1 MIRKLPLALAC
12 AALPALAQIR
22 TDASLGSPAQTLQ
35 GPSYLIAQQL
45 GKLSGSNLFHSFQTF
60 NLATGESATFTT
72 STPGIANVISRVTGG
87 DPSLIY
93 GSVSLKAQSGAPNFF
108 FINPA
113 GVLFGAGASVDVPGA
128 FHVSTAESLRFS
140 DGTRLYA
147 DLSKASTFSSAAPE
161 AFGFLG
167 ANRGLVAVTDGAV
180 IASNPQQ
187 AISLVAGDVGIDN
200 ATVVGSGGI
209 RLAAVG
215 AQAVD
220 MGLSGDTP
228 PLSGQILLN
237 HGALVGSSNIG
248 SQDAGVISLNAGS
261 IAFDGGASI
270 SSFARAGTTGKGA
283 TVLLQAAGSV
293 SLANGANLYTSTRGG
308 GTGGTVT
315 VQADSIRL
323 DTGGYLYADTQPG
336 SSGPGGG
343 LVVNARQGLRLDN
356 GASISSEVKGSGKGG
371 AIALTAGSI
380 GLAGSAYV
388 SNAAQAG
395 TGDAGAMLL
404 TATDGI
410 RLDGGARLLSYTQT
424 AGLTGPIQVKAGAGL
439 EVVGAASIANV
450 AIGPG
455 ARAGDVNLNLGG
467 DLTLGTGTSIVTSGL
482 SGGNAGSIAIAGR
495 NLSLAGGSY
504 VSSGSLDNQGS
515 AGNVQL
521 TATGTVSL
529 DGGSYVSANTYS
541 DADGGAIQLRAQTVN
556 LSNGSFLSSTAYE
569 GRANAGGI
577 DVAASNQITLAGG
590 ASIGSGTQAAGRGGL
605 VRVAAPSISL
615 GGQSL
620 IYTTASSAGS
630 GDAGNVEISAP
641 TQLKLSEG
649 SLVDSSSYSLLGNA
663 GSISVT
669 AGSIAMDHGSM
680 ASRSALPEGSGQAGA
695 IRLQASG
702 AVSLANDSLI
712 STSTLSAGNAG
723 LVRVEAASMLLDHAS
738 LLSLAGTGSRGRGG
752 NVELRLSGDLTA
764 RSGSLGTTT
773 FGSGPGGTVSLQAH
787 DITFDGALAGI
798 SAAAAAGS
806 SGQVGSIDIQASG
819 KLSLTNGASLGTSN
833 AATVVNPAALQS
845 SLLSVRADQLDMTD
859 AAITA
864 DASGNVAASR
874 IAIVTGSATRL
885 LRSAITTTANQGNGG
900 PVALDAGRLLVL
912 DNSVL
917 TTSVFGSQG
926 NGGDIDV
933 KAGVALLRTG
943 FIQAN
948 TAAARASGGLV
959 RVDVRSL
966 VASGNSLFV
975 GGDRPLQFKP
985 GVFGLN
991 VIQAAA
997 PDGVSGAIAI
1007 TSPVLDL
1014 SGSLSALDARPI
1026 DSGGLG
1032 RNPCQTLD
1040 GSSLAAGGRGGLPGS
1055 TRGLLGLDVLKIAGP
1070 RPTAAAGPPVELA
1083 QLTPGACR

>member
-1 MIRKLPLALAC
+1 MKYLPSSLSLALAC

-22 TDASLGSPAQTLQ
+22 TDASLGQSAQTLQ
-35 GPSYLIAQQL
+35 GPSYLITQQL
-45 GKLSGSNLFHSFQTF
+45 GKLAGSNLFHSFQTF

-87 DPSLIY
+87 DASLIY
-93 GSVSLKAQSGAPNFF
+93 GKLSLQAASGTPSFF

-113 GVLFGAGASVDVPGA
+113 GVLFGAGTSIDVPGA
-128 FHVSTAESLRFS
+128 FHVSTTDSLRFS
-140 DGTRLYA
+140 DGSRFHA

-167 ANRGLVAVTDGAV
+167 GKHGLIEVRDGAV
-180 IASNPQQ
+180 IATNPQQ
-187 AISLVAGDVGIDN
+187 AISIVASDIAIDH
-200 ATVVGSGGI
+200 ATLVGSGNV

-215 AQAVD
+215 AQAMD
-220 MGLSGDTP
+220 LGLSGATP
-228 PLSGQILLN
+228 GLSGLIVLSN
-237 HGALVGSSNIG
+237 DALVGASNLG
-248 SQDAGVISLNAGS
+248 GQDAGLISLSAGT
-261 IAFDGGASI
+261 IALDGGASV

-283 TVLLQAAGSV
+283 AVLLQATDTLVLS
-293 SLANGANLYTSTRGG
+293 NGGNVYTSTRGG
-308 GTGGTVT
+308 GAGGTVT
-315 VQADSIRL
+315 VQAGSVQMDG
-323 DTGGYLYADTQPG
+323 GGYLYTDTQPG
-336 SSGPGGG
+336 SHGNGGG
-343 LVVNARQGLRLDN
+343 LIVSAPQGLFLTN
-356 GASISSEVKGSGKGG
+356 GASISSDVNGSGSGG
-371 AIALTAGSI
+371 VIALTAGSI
-380 GLAGSAYV
+380 NLASQAYLSNSAL
-388 SNAAQAG
+388 SG

-404 TATDGI
+404 TATNGI
-410 RLDGGARLLSYTQT
+410 RLNAGTKLLSYTQT
-424 AGLTGPIQVKAGAGL
+424 SGRTGAIQVKAGAGL
-439 EVVGAASIANV
+439 DLAGGASIANV

-455 ARAGDVNLNLGG
+455 AQAGDVSLTLGG
-467 DLTLGTGTSIVTSGL
+467 DLGLSAGTNIVTSGL

-495 NLSLAGGSY
+495 NLSLSDGSY
-504 VSSGSLDNQGS
+504 ISSGSLDNQGS

-529 DGGSYVSANTYS
+529 SGGSYVSANTYS
-541 DADGGAIQLRAQTVN
+541 DSDGGAIQLRAQTVN
-556 LSNGSFLSSTAYE
+556 LSSSFLTSTTYE
-569 GRANAGGI
+569 GRGNAGGI
-577 DVAASNQITLAGG
+577 DVAASNQITLTSG

-605 VRVAAPSISL
+605 VKVAAPSISL

-620 IYTTASSAGS
+620 IYTTASSAGA

-641 TQLKLSEG
+641 TQLKLDEG
-649 SLVDSSSYSLLGNA
+649 SLVDSSSYSKLGNA
-663 GSISVT
+663 GSISVS
-669 AGSIAMDHGSM
+669 AGSIAMDHASM

-695 IRLQASG
+695 IRLVASG

-712 STSTLSAGNAG
+712 SSSTLSAGNAG

-752 NVELRLSGDLTA
+752 NVELKLSGDLSA

-773 FGSGPGGTVSLQAH
+773 FGSGAGGTVSVQAH
-787 DITFDGALAGI
+787 DISFDGALAGI
-798 SAAAAAGS
+798 SAAAAVGS
-806 SGQVGSIDIQASG
+806 GGQVGSIDVQASG
-819 KLSLTNGASLGTSN
+819 RLSLSNGASLGTSN
-833 AATVVNPAALQS
+833 AATVANPATLQP
-845 SLLSVRADQLDMTD
+845 SLLSVRADQLAMSD

-874 IAIVTGSATRL
+874 IDIRTGSATRL
-885 LRSAITTTANQGNGG
+885 LRSAISTTANEGNGG
-900 PVALDAGRLLVL
+900 AVALDAGHLLVL

-917 TTSVFGSQG
+917 TTSVLGRRG
-926 NGGDIDV
+926 NGGDIAV
-933 KAGVALLRTG
+933 KADAALLRTG

-948 TAAARASGGLV
+948 TAAAQASGGLV

-975 GGDRPLQFKP
+975 GGNQPLQFKA

-997 PDGVSGAIAI
+997 PDGVSGVIAI

-1026 DSGGLG
+1026 DTGGLG
-1032 RNPCQTLD
+1032 RNPCLTSG

-1055 TRGLLGLDVLKIAGP
+1055 MRGLVGIDALATAGP
-1070 RPTAAAGPPVELA
+1070 RPTALTLAAFS
-1083 QLTPGACR
+1083 PGACR